1 MRSGR
6 MKNLG
11 WALLIA
17 LSFNLTACLENQGS
31 VEFGSAGSGSNTN
44 SDFSVVT
51 EPSPTP
57 SVEPSPTVAPP
68 SGEAAS
74 FLINNGSKLT
84 DSSKLNLSFVSVFS
98 AAYLKLSVGSDCSG
112 GAWEDFVDSKVY
124 QSSQT
129 NQNVVL
135 SVQYK
140 DYDGRVSECL
150 SASTVIDEA
159 GPEIVFAKYP
169 TSTVEEGSDVEIV
182 FTVTDAGSGVDK
194 VTCSFAGVAKTCA
207 AGTNT
212 VKIPSMVSGT
222 YTLAVSATDKLA
234 HSSAKS
240 ITFEVSSKYKSLVQT
255 VQVVPNKKV
264 DLLIVID
271 NSGSMEYEQKNM
283 ASRVKNLLSV
293 MKGLDWQIAVTTTDP
308 RDITLG
314 DGRLVQLTG
323 KKGSYILTSA
333 MADAE
338 AQTLLGA
345 TLQRSEVGSGDEQA
359 IYVTYRAIERSLS
372 ASGGNVNFIR
382 SDAQLAVLTISDED
396 ESKNGTKNDPQS
408 LLNFISQTYGGQ
420 KAFSFH
426 SIITR
431 PGDTACK
438 STNGYAYGYRYEQF
452 SKLTGG
458 VIGDVCASDYAAQVS
473 GIADGVRKTLKTF
486 TLTCAPVVDSVR
498 SISVLK
504 DGQPYAGA
512 YTMNGVNMVFSADLP
527 QGEYKVYY
535 SCVK

>member
-1 MRSGR
+1 

-11 WALLIA
+11 WALLLA
-17 LSFNLTACLENQGS
+17 MTFNLTACLENQGS

-57 SVEPSPTVAPP
+57 TVEPSPSATPAPP
-68 SGEAAS
+68 TGEAAV
-74 FLINNGSKLT
+74 FQINNGAKLT
-84 DSSKLNLSFVSVFS
+84 DSANLELSFISVFS
-98 AAYLKLSVGSDCSG
+98 AAYLKLSTGADCSNG
-112 GAWEDFVDSKVY
+112 SYEPFVDSKMY
-124 QSSQT
+124 QSAAT
-129 NQNVVL
+129 NQNVAL
-135 SVQYK
+135 SVMYK
-140 DYDGRVSECL
+140 DYDGRTSECL
-150 SASTVIDEA
+150 NASILIDEA

-182 FTVTDAGSGVDK
+182 FTVSDVGSGIDK
-194 VTCSFAGVAKTCA
+194 VTCSFAGVSKACA

-212 VKIPSMVSGT
+212 IKIPSMVSGT
-222 YTLAVSATDKLA
+222 YTLAVTAADKLA

-240 ITFEVSSKYKSLVQT
+240 ITFDVSSKYKSLVQN
-255 VQVVPNKKV
+255 VQVTPNKKV

-293 MKGLDWQIAVTTTDP
+293 IKGLDWQIAVTTTDP
-308 RDITLG
+308 RDVTLG

-323 KKGSYILTSA
+323 KKGQYILTSA

-372 ASGGNVNFIR
+372 QTGGNVNFVR
-382 SDAQLAVLTISDED
+382 PDAQLAVLTISDED

-438 STNGYAYGYRYEQF
+438 STNGYAYGYRYEQI

-458 VIGDVCASDYAAQVS
+458 VIGDVCAADYAAQVS

-512 YTMNGVNMVFSADLP
+512 YTVSGVNMVFSADLP
-527 QGEYKVYY
+527 QGQYQVYY